1 MRNVSDLLQTE
12 REFEQQFALEAVHEP
27 EYPTGWSAAL
37 LLFHIS
43 RWRERLRDRLTQVR
57 DGRPVEPLPDPDTI
71 NAVEL
76 VEGAGM
82 SLRDAAAY
90 ADKVFGEVIDLWNA
104 MGDKPFK
111 WFTAQTT
118 GEALARNSYLHPR
131 VHLAEHFI
139 ERGNRVRGYRIFE
152 VSAEHL
158 RNAEAPAH
166 TLGSAIYNL
175 ACARVGQGRILEAL
189 PLLEEAM
196 QLRPDLRSS
205 AGNDPDLAPLKNVAS
220 FQALLKR

>member
-1 MRNVSDLLQTE
+1 
-12 REFEQQFALEAVHEP
+12 
-27 EYPTGWSAAL
+27 
-37 LLFHIS
+37 
-43 RWRERLRDRLTQVR
+43 
-57 DGRPVEPLPDPDTI
+57 
-71 NAVEL
+71 
-76 VEGAGM
+76 M

-90 ADKVFGEVIDLWNA
+90 ADKVFGELIDLWNA

-158 RNAEAPAH
+158 RSAEAPPH
-166 TLGSAIYNL
+166 TLGSAIYDL
-175 ACARVGQGRILEAL
+175 ACARVGQARILEAL

-205 AGNDPDLAPLKNVAS
+205 APNDPDLAPLKNVAS

>member
-1 MRNVSDLLQTE
+1 MRNVRDLLQSE
-12 REFEQQFALEAVHEP
+12 REFEQEFALEAVHEP
-27 EYPTGWSAAL
+27 DHPTGWSAAL

-43 RWRERLRDRLTQVR
+43 RWRERLRDRLTQAR
-57 DGRPVEPLPDPDTI
+57 EGRPVEPLPDADTI

-82 SLRDAAAY
+82 SLQDAAAY
-90 ADKVFGEVIDLWNA
+90 ADKVFGEVIDLWSG

-158 RNAEAPAH
+158 RNAEAPPH
-166 TLGSAIYNL
+166 TLGSAIYDL
-175 ACARVGQGRILEAL
+175 ACARVGQARILEAL

-205 AGNDPDLAPLKNVAS
+205 APNDPDLAPLKNVAS

>member
-1 MRNVSDLLQTE
+1 MRNVRDLLESE

-27 EYPTGWSAAL
+27 EHPTGWSAAL

-43 RWRERLRDRLTQVR
+43 RWRERLRDRLTQAR
-57 DGRPVEPLPDPDTI
+57 DGRPVEPLPDADTI

-76 VEGAGM
+76 VEGADM
-82 SLRDAAAY
+82 SLRDASAY
-90 ADKVFGEVIDLWNA
+90 ADKVFGELIDLWNA
-104 MGDKPFK
+104 MGDRPFT
-111 WFTAQTT
+111 WFTAKTT
-118 GEALARNSYLHPR
+118 DEALARNSYLHPR

-139 ERGNRVRGYRIFE
+139 ERGHRVRGYRIFE
-152 VSAEHL
+152 VSADHL
-158 RNAEAPAH
+158 RNAEAPPH
-166 TLGSAIYNL
+166 TLGSAIYDL
-175 ACARVGQGRILEAL
+175 GCARVGQARILEAL

-205 AGNDPDLAPLKNVAS
+205 AGDDPDLAPLKNVAS

>member
-1 MRNVSDLLQTE
+1 MRNVSELLQSE
-12 REFEQQFALEAVHEP
+12 REFEQQFALEAVHEADH
-27 EYPTGWSAAL
+27 PTGWSAAL
-37 LLFHIS
+37 LLFHIP
-43 RWRERLRDRLTQVR
+43 RWRERLRDRLTQAR
-57 DGRPVEPLPDPDTI
+57 DGRPVEPLPDADTV

-76 VEGAGM
+76 VAGAGM

-90 ADKVFGEVIDLWNA
+90 ANKVFGEVIDLWNA
-104 MGDKPFK
+104 MGDRPFI
-111 WFTAQTT
+111 WFTAKTT

-152 VSAEHL
+152 VSADHL
-158 RNAEAPAH
+158 RSAEAPSH
-166 TLGSAIYNL
+166 TRGSAIYNL

-189 PLLEEAM
+189 PLLDEAM

-205 AGNDPDLAPLKNVAS
+205 AGRDPDLAPLKNVAS